1 MMMFAKTR
9 EKKSDLSAVAEEFK
23 SQVKIDL
30 PKEITTPKQLSMISL
45 SKYDLQVLMA
55 FQPYVTKDIEMVVSH
70 FYKTIGHEPQLLSI
84 INEHSSIERLK
95 KTLTVHIQEMFSG
108 KIDQQFIQKRNRIA
122 EVHLHIGLDPKWYI
136 AAFQD
141 LLNSFM
147 DMVEKTSFNEKDKFN
162 LMRAVSKILNL
173 EMQIVL
179 EAYENQFQ
187 AKLMAEQNQLEDLLD
202 TLRTSAAA
210 LSDNSS
216 STSENVSQMKKA
228 LEQLSNRAQNGS
240 HVATE
245 LENKTGEE
253 QSRLDKTKK
262 ESEQIS
268 NKMASTEQNI
278 KELNNLNSQISEV
291 ANMVTSIADQTNLL
305 ALNASIEAAR
315 AGEHGKG
322 FAVVADEV
330 RKLAENTKESVSQV
344 YDLLKD
350 TNVKTKTI
358 EGSIFELKELF
369 KFERDSIIST
379 SESFEGIMSSMKE
392 LKSQNSQ
399 IDSDVSGLVITLNEI
414 SEKAAGVAEAAA
426 SLEEKA

>member
-1 MMMFAKTR
+1 MMWARTK
-9 EKKSDLSAVAEEFK
+9 EKKIDLSVVADSFK
-23 SQVKIDL
+23 DQVKIEL
-30 PKEITTPKQLSMISL
+30 PKEVTTPKQLSMISL
-45 SKYDLQVLMA
+45 STYDLQILLA
-55 FQPYVTKDIEMVVSH
+55 YKPYVTENIEQIVSH
-70 FYKTIGHEPQLLSI
+70 FYKTIGHEPRLLSI
-84 INEHSSIERLK
+84 INEHSTIERLK
-95 KTLTVHIQEMFSG
+95 KTLKIHIQEMFSG
-108 KIDQQFIQKRNRIA
+108 KIDQQFMLKRNRIA

-141 LLNSFM
+141 LLNSFI
-147 DMVEKTSFNEKDKFN
+147 DMTETLPFNEKDKFS
-162 LMRAVSKILNL
+162 LVRAISKILNL

-187 AKLMAEQNQLEDLLD
+187 AKLMAEQNHLEELLH
-202 TLRTSAAA
+202 TLRTSAAT
-210 LSDNSS
+210 LSDNSNA
-216 STSENVSQMKKA
+216 TSENVRQMKEA
-228 LEQLSNRAQNGS
+228 LGQLSNRAQNGS

-245 LENKTGEE
+245 LQNKTGEE
-253 QSRLDKTKK
+253 QSRLNQTKK

-268 NKMASTEQNI
+268 NKMLSTEQNI

-358 EGSIFELKELF
+358 EGSILELKNLF
-369 KFERDSIIST
+369 KSERDSIIST
-379 SESFEGIMSSMKE
+379 SESFEEIMAVMND

-399 IDSDVSGLVITLNEI
+399 VDADVSSLVITLNEI
-414 SEKAAGVAEAAA
+414 SDKAAGVAEAAA
-426 SLEEKA
+426 SLEERS

>member
-1 MMMFAKTR
+1 
-9 EKKSDLSAVAEEFK
+9 
-23 SQVKIDL
+23 
-30 PKEITTPKQLSMISL
+30 
-45 SKYDLQVLMA
+45 
-55 FQPYVTKDIEMVVSH
+55 
-70 FYKTIGHEPQLLSI
+70 
-84 INEHSSIERLK
+84 
-95 KTLTVHIQEMFSG
+95 
-108 KIDQQFIQKRNRIA
+108 
-122 EVHLHIGLDPKWYI
+122 
-136 AAFQD
+136 
-141 LLNSFM
+141 
-147 DMVEKTSFNEKDKFN
+147 
-162 LMRAVSKILNL
+162 
-173 EMQIVL
+173 MQIVL

-187 AKLMAEQNQLEDLLD
+187 ARLMAEQNQLEDLLD

-379 SESFEGIMSSMKE
+379 SESFEGIMASMKE

-426 SLEEKA
+426 SLEERA

>member
-1 MMMFAKTR
+1 MMWARTR
-9 EKKSDLSAVAEEFK
+9 EKKTDLAVIAEEYK
-23 SQVKIDL
+23 SKVKIDL
-30 PKEITTPKQLSMISL
+30 PKEITTAKQLSMISL
-45 SKYDLQVLMA
+45 TTYDLQILAA
-55 FQPYVTKDIEMVVSH
+55 FQPYVTENIEEIVSH

-84 INEHSSIERLK
+84 INDHSSIERLK
-95 KTLTVHIQEMFSG
+95 KTLTIHIQEMFSG
-108 KIDQQFIQKRNRIA
+108 KVDQQFIQKRNRIA

-141 LLNSFM
+141 LLNSFINM
-147 DMVEKTSFNEKDKFN
+147 TETLPFNEKDKFS
-162 LMRAVSKILNL
+162 LIRAISRILNL

-187 AKLMAEQNQLEDLLD
+187 AKLIAEQNRLEELLD
-202 TLRTSAAA
+202 TLKTSAAA

-216 STSENVSQMKKA
+216 STSENVRQMKEA
-228 LEQLSNRAQNGS
+228 LEQLASRSQNGS
-240 HVATE
+240 KVATD
-245 LENKTGEE
+245 LQNKTGEE

-268 NKMASTEQNI
+268 NKMQSTEQNI

-330 RKLAENTKESVSQV
+330 RKLAENTKESVAQV

-369 KFERDSIIST
+369 KSERDSIIST
-379 SESFEGIMSSMKE
+379 SDSFEGILSVMNE
-392 LKSQNSQ
+392 LKTQNTQ
-399 IDSDVSGLVITLNEI
+399 IDEDVSILVVTLNEI

-426 SLEEKA
+426 SLEERA